1 MEFDL
6 SFLGLTGSIDE
17 EVAHAIFSGKGDIT
31 RLPTDEKKSLAL
43 PFGATVYPRAKKIL
57 KTEWDKE
64 MRRLGINAFSG
75 DYTKD
80 HPPTLLKNKNAEVV
94 AAFATELAPEIRSI
108 FEDLPIE
115 EAAATEEASVTEEA
129 DDTPADPLLD
139 LLFENYFR
147 SVITGINGALDA
159 KAAWLGVT
167 VDELPIDDYVSALD
181 GWADGMLAQELPIIT
196 TGQKAKEIFQ
206 LSRSIPQE
214 TDFSN
219 RADNKAKIDA
229 ERKVFHTRA
238 NVSVVLFQD
247 DISDPALREEA
258 LKKVSLE
265 ELAAASV
272 YVDDF
277 LKSLNDTDRRIT
289 ELLLQK
295 FTQQEIA
302 DKIGVGQATVS
313 KRIKRIQQA
322 IIKFDPEV
330 KKILPLFGKK

>member
-64 MRRLGINAFSG
+64 MRRQGINAFSG
-75 DYTKD
+75 NYTKD

-108 FEDLPIE
+108 LEDLPTKE
-115 EAAATEEASVTEEA
+115 TAAPDET

-139 LLFENYFR
+139 LLFENYIR
-147 SVITGINGALDA
+147 SVISEMHGALDA
-159 KAAWLGVT
+159 KAAGLGVT
-167 VDELPIDDYVSALD
+167 VDERPIDDYVAALD

-289 ELLLQK
+289 EMLLQK

-302 DKIGVGQATVS
+302 DKLGVGQATVS
-313 KRIKRIQQA
+313 KRIKKIQQA
-322 IIKFDPEV
+322 IIEFDPEV

>member
-1 MEFDL
+1 MEMGFMEFDL

-64 MRRLGINAFSG
+64 MRRQGINAFSG
-75 DYTKD
+75 NFTKD

-94 AAFATELAPEIRSI
+94 AALAAELAPEIRSI
-108 FEDLPIE
+108 FEDLPAE
-115 EAAATEEASVTEEA
+115 ETAAADEV
-129 DDTPADPLLD
+129 DDTPEDPLFD

-147 SVITGINGALDA
+147 SVISGVNNAIDA
-159 KAAWLGVT
+159 KADALGVT
-167 VDELPIDDYVSALD
+167 ADELPINDYIAALD

-214 TDFSN
+214 TDFSK
-219 RADNKAKIDA
+219 RADNRAKIDA
-229 ERKVFHTRA
+229 ERKLFHTRA

-313 KRIKRIQQA
+313 KRIKKIQQA

>member
-64 MRRLGINAFSG
+64 MRRQGINAFSG
-75 DYTKD
+75 NYTKD

-108 FEDLPIE
+108 FEDLPTKE
-115 EAAATEEASVTEEA
+115 TAAPDET

-139 LLFENYFR
+139 LLFENYIR
-147 SVITGINGALDA
+147 SVISEMHGALDA
-159 KAAWLGVT
+159 KAAGLGVT
-167 VDELPIDDYVSALD
+167 VDERPIDDYVAALD

-289 ELLLQK
+289 EMLLQK

-302 DKIGVGQATVS
+302 DKLGVGQATVS
-313 KRIKRIQQA
+313 KRIKKIQQA
-322 IIKFDPEV
+322 IIEFDPEV

>member
-1 MEFDL
+1 MAFDL

-17 EVAHAIFSGKGDIT
+17 EVAQAIFSGKGDIT
-31 RLPTDEKKSLAL
+31 RLPSNEQKSSGL
-43 PFGATVYPRAKKIL
+43 PYGATVYPRAQKIL

-64 MRRLGINAFSG
+64 MRRQGINAFSG

-94 AAFATELAPEIRSI
+94 AALAAELSPEIRSI
-108 FEDLPIE
+108 FEDLPTEKTAAPE
-115 EAAATEEASVTEEA
+115 ET

-147 SVITGINGALDA
+147 SVITGINGALDV
-159 KAAWLGVT
+159 KAAGLGVT
-167 VDELPIDDYVSALD
+167 ADELPLDEYVAALD
-181 GWADGMLAQELPIIT
+181 GWADGMLAQELPVMT
-196 TGQKAKEIFQ
+196 TGQKAKEIFH

-219 RADNKAKIDA
+219 RADNRAKIDA
-229 ERKVFHTRA
+229 ERKLFHTRA

-265 ELAAASV
+265 ELTAASV

-313 KRIKRIQQA
+313 KRIKKIQQA
-322 IIKFDPEV
+322 IIRFDPEV